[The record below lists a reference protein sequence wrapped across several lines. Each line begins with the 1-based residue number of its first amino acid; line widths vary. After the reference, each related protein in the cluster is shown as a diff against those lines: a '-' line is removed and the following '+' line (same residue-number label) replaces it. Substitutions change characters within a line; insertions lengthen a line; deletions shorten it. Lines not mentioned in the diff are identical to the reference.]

1 MKSIIFILITLAVI
15 SSTFFI
21 DISKSENNTEQK
33 YTLVIHGG
41 AGSIDKDIPESIVKE
56 YYNSLNNAL
65 LLGKKLLEEG
75 NSALDVVEEVVR
87 ILEDDSL
94 FNAGKGSVLNS
105 EGKCELDAAIMD
117 GKTLNAGAISGVTIV
132 KNPISLARKV
142 MENTPHIFFIG
153 KGAEEQ
159 AVKFGLEIV
168 DPEYFKVT
176 SRYERWIKEKQKIE
190 QNKKGTVGAV
200 ALDIYGNIAA
210 ATSTGGMSNKMKG
223 RTGDVPVIGAG
234 TYANNKTCGV
244 SATGW
249 GEKFI
254 KNVVAFR
261 ISALM
266 EYKNLSLKNAADEV
280 IFNVLDKNDGG
291 IIAVDKNGN
300 YTFSFNTNSMF
311 RGVITSKGIFETKIW
326 E

>member
-1 MKSIIFILITLAVI
+1 MKSIILILFSILII
-15 SSTFFI
+15 ISTFFI
-21 DISKSENNTEQK
+21 DISKSDSKKSESK

-41 AGSIDKDIPESIVKE
+41 AGAIDKNIPEYLIND
-56 YYNSLNNAL
+56 YYNSLNKTL
-65 LLGKKLLEEG
+65 EHGKKLLEEG
-75 NSALDVVEEVVR
+75 KTALDVVEEVVR
-87 ILEDDSL
+87 MLEDDSL

-105 EGKCELDAAIMD
+105 EGECELDAAIMD
-117 GKTLNAGAISGVTIV
+117 GKTLNAGAVTGLKIV
-132 KNPISLARKV
+132 KNPVTLARKL
-142 MENTPHIFFIG
+142 MENTPHIFFVG
-153 KGAEEQ
+153 EGAEEQ

-168 DPEYFKVT
+168 DPDYFKVS
-176 SRYERWIKEKQKIE
+176 SRYEKWIEEKIKKD
-190 QNKKGTVGAV
+190 KKGTVGAV
-200 ALDIYGNIAA
+200 ALDKYGNIAA

-234 TYANNKTCGV
+234 TYANNNTCGV

-261 ISALM
+261 ISALI
-266 EYKNLSLKNAADEV
+266 EYKNFSLQDAANEV
-280 IFNVLDKNDGG
+280 IFNVLEKGDGG

-300 YTFSFNTNSMF
+300 YALIFNTISMF
-311 RGVITSKGIFETKIW
+311 RGVVTSDGIFETKIW